1 MTAEDALPIHPDALI
16 IFLRSPEEGK
26 VKTRLAK
33 TTGAAKALSIYRQL
47 LSITFNQIQGLN
59 CTVYLYF
66 VPYIDRNYIEKTPF
80 IGRLQ
85 KGFDLGLRMQQA
97 FQEVLQSHKQV
108 LLIGT
113 DCPYITKTLL
123 EEAFDQLQN
132 HDIVLGPATDGG
144 YYLIGLHQMHDC
156 LFAGI
161 DWSTGRVLSQTIQA
175 AEDLNLSFSLLP
187 EHHDI
192 DYEDDWRR
200 FLNRPDSH
208 QD

>member
-1 MTAEDALPIHPDALI
+1 MVAGDALPIHSNALI

-33 TTGAAKALSIYRQL
+33 TVGAAKALSIYRQL
-47 LSITFNQIQGLN
+47 LSITFDQIQNLD

-66 VPYIDRNYIEKTPF
+66 FPYIDRSFLEKTPF

-85 KGFDLGLRMQQA
+85 KGSDLGLRMRQA
-97 FQEVLQSHKQV
+97 FQDVLQSHQHV

-123 EEAFDQLQN
+123 EEAFIQLQN

-144 YYLIGLHQMHDC
+144 YYLIGLHQMHDRI
-156 LFAGI
+156 FAGI
-161 DWSTGRVLSQTIQA
+161 DWSTEHVLSQTLQA
-175 AEDLNLSFSLLP
+175 VEDMNLSFSLLP

-192 DYEDDWRR
+192 DHEDDWIR
-200 FLNRPDSH
+200 FMNRPDS
-208 QD
+208 QQG

>member
-1 MTAEDALPIHPDALI
+1 MIAIDALTIHSDALI

-33 TTGAAKALSIYRQL
+33 TVGAAKALNIYREL
-47 LSITFNQIQGLN
+47 LSITFNQIQNLD

-66 VPYIDRNYIEKTPF
+66 FPYIDRNFLEKTPF

-85 KGFDLGLRMQQA
+85 KGADLGLRMQQA
-97 FQEVLQSHKQV
+97 FQDVLQSHHQV

-113 DCPYITKTLL
+113 DCPDITKTLL
-123 EEAFDQLQN
+123 EEAFIQLQN

-144 YYLIGLHQMHDC
+144 YYLIGLRQVHNC

-161 DWSTGRVLSQTIQA
+161 DWSTERVLSQTLQA
-175 AEDLNLSFSLLP
+175 AEGMNLSFSLLP
-187 EHHDI
+187 EHNDI
-192 DYEDDWRR
+192 DLEDDWIR
-200 FLNRPDSH
+200 FLNRPGSH
-208 QD
+208 QG